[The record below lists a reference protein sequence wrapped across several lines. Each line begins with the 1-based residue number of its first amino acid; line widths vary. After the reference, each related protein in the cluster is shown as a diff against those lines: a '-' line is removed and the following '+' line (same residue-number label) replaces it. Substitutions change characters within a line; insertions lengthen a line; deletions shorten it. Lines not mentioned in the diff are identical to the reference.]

1 MRTKLETMVGIRFD
15 IEGMHSYPDAAK
27 NHGEGVLFLE
37 FPHRHRFFF
46 NCKKRVNHDNRDEE
60 FILLKNR
67 VESYIKL
74 NTPIIGGTVIYDFGN
89 QSCEQIAK
97 KVLKQFDF
105 EEVEVSEDGEN
116 YAVVKKVPEDGENEQ
131 KGNFSS
137 KQNVKITFV
146 VGGCCSGKTYIAKAL
161 SKKMMNEG
169 KKTYI
174 LEVGDIVRLLT
185 NKQERVFDK
194 NFHKKITEI
203 LCNSIQISLKQDYE
217 NVIVVGCRQI
227 EILKDTISFLNQKSY
242 DIIYIAV
249 PIDVRKARYEN
260 RHSSKDSKPFE
271 EVLNGEKSIG
281 FTNFVEYLVNEE
293 FEKLTIINNVEK

>member
-15 IEGMHSYPDAAK
+15 IEGMHSYPDAAR
-27 NHGEGVLFLE
+27 NHGEGVRFLE

-74 NTPIIGGTVIYDFGN
+74 NTPIIGGTAIYDFGN

-131 KGNFSS
+131 KGNFSP
-137 KQNVKITFV
+137 KQSAKITFV

-203 LCNSIQISLKQDYE
+203 LCNSIQIAFKQDYE

-227 EILKDTISFLNQKSY
+227 EVFKETISSLDQKNY
-242 DIIYIAV
+242 DIVYIAA
-249 PIDVRKARYEN
+249 PKDIRKARYEN
-260 RHSSKDSKPFE
+260 RCSSKDSKSFE

-281 FTNFVEYLVNEE
+281 FNDFIEYLVNEE
-293 FEKLTIINNVEK
+293 YEKLTIVNNI